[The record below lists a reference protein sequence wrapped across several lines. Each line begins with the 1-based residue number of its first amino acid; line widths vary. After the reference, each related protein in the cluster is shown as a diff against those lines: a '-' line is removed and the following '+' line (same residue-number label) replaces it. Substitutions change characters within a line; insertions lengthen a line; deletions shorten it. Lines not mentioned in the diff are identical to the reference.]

1 VVSFGCTEIAPA
13 GLGGDWLIEHF
24 SELPP
29 LVARLLG

>member
-1 VVSFGCTEIAPA
+1 VVSFGYTEIGAA
-13 GLGGDWLIEHF
+13 ELGGDHLIDRF